1 MTTDPGNP
9 SSSPEHGSTAGSAR
23 PDTSPGAPRRVKK
36 TRAASSYAFLVV
48 GALVMLALVV
58 FIVQNLGASPEV
70 KFFGWGYQLPIGI
83 NMLISAL
90 AGAIIT
96 GLAGAIRI
104 LQLRRAY
111 KKA

>member
-9 SSSPEHGSTAGSAR
+9 SSSPEHGTTAGSAR
-23 PDTSPGAPRRVKK
+23 PDTAGAPRRVKK

-70 KFFGWGYQLPIGI
+70 TFFGWGYQLPIGI

-111 KKA
+111 KRA

>member
-1 MTTDPGNP
+1 
-9 SSSPEHGSTAGSAR
+9 
-23 PDTSPGAPRRVKK
+23 
-36 TRAASSYAFLVV
+36 
-48 GALVMLALVV
+48 MLALVV

-96 GLAGAIRI
+96 GSAGAIRI

>member
-1 MTTDPGNP
+1 MTTDPGTP
-9 SSSPEHGSTAGSAR
+9 SSSPHLEKTTTAA
-23 PDTSPGAPRRVKK
+23 PADTTSGAPRTVAK

-48 GALVMLALVV
+48 GALVTLALVV

-111 KKA
+111 KRA